1 MEPLML
7 GRFLGVVFFSLKM
20 IEIWIFS
27 SIRLVPNNQE
37 VYMHA
42 ESDQSIIVEILER
55 VDEVSDEN
63 AMKYEDLTRICNLIC
78 NI

>member
-1 MEPLML
+1 MCLFFCTGKEFLM
-7 GRFLGVVFFSLKM
+7 
-20 IEIWIFS
+20 FS

-37 VYMHA
+37 VFMHS

-63 AMKYEDLTRICNLIC
+63 AIK
-78 NI
+78 

>member
-1 MEPLML
+1 MDRLMP
-7 GRFLGVVFFSLKM
+7 GTYIYIYILKYSF
-20 IEIWIFS
+20 EIIDLFS

-37 VYMHA
+37 VYMHN

-63 AMKYEDLTRICNLIC
+63 SIK
-78 NI
+78 

>member
-1 MEPLML
+1 ML
-7 GRFLGVVFFSLKM
+7 GRNISFYEDYNRFM
-20 IEIWIFS
+20 IS

-37 VYMHA
+37 VFMHA

-63 AMKYEDLTRICNLIC
+63 AIK
-78 NI
+78 

>member
-1 MEPLML
+1 MP
-7 GRFLGVVFFSLKM
+7 GTYIYILKYSF
-20 IEIWIFS
+20 EIIDLFS

-37 VYMHA
+37 VYMHN

-63 AMKYEDLTRICNLIC
+63 SIK
-78 NI
+78 

>member
-1 MEPLML
+1 MR
-7 GRFLGVVFFSLKM
+7 GRYWKILSEDNDWYV
-20 IEIWIFS
+20 FS

-63 AMKYEDLTRICNLIC
+63 AIK
-78 NI
+78 

>member
-7 GRFLGVVFFSLKM
+7 GRNISFYEDYNRFM
-20 IEIWIFS
+20 IS

-37 VYMHA
+37 VFMHA

-63 AMKYEDLTRICNLIC
+63 AIK
-78 NI
+78 

>member
-1 MEPLML
+1 MDRLMP
-7 GRFLGVVFFSLKM
+7 GTYIYILKYSF
-20 IEIWIFS
+20 EIIDLFS

-37 VYMHA
+37 VYMHN

-63 AMKYEDLTRICNLIC
+63 SIK
-78 NI
+78 

>member
-1 MEPLML
+1 MP
-7 GRFLGVVFFSLKM
+7 GTYIYIYILKYSF
-20 IEIWIFS
+20 EIIDLFS

-37 VYMHA
+37 VYMHN

-63 AMKYEDLTRICNLIC
+63 SIK
-78 NI
+78 

>member
-1 MEPLML
+1 MVLFKRFYRMEPLML
-7 GRFLGVVFFSLKM
+7 GRNISFYEDYNRFM
-20 IEIWIFS
+20 IS

-37 VYMHA
+37 VFMHA

-63 AMKYEDLTRICNLIC
+63 AIK
-78 NI
+78 

>member
-1 MEPLML
+1 LLDIPLIKRPL
-7 GRFLGVVFFSLKM
+7 FGGAIQDFLPDGA
-20 IEIWIFS
+20 IDAI

-37 VYMHA
+37 VFMHA

-63 AMKYEDLTRICNLIC
+63 SI
-78 NI
+78 

>member
-1 MEPLML
+1 ML
-7 GRFLGVVFFSLKM
+7 GRNIQIVFFL
-20 IEIWIFS
+20 EDNNRFIFS

-37 VYMHA
+37 VFMHA

-63 AMKYEDLTRICNLIC
+63 AIK
-78 NI
+78 

>member
-1 MEPLML
+1 MERLTQGKYYYQIIILDIRM
-7 GRFLGVVFFSLKM
+7 
-20 IEIWIFS
+20 FS

-37 VYMHA
+37 VFMHA

-63 AMKYEDLTRICNLIC
+63 AIK
-78 NI
+78 

>member
-1 MEPLML
+1 MDLLMP
-7 GRFLGVVFFSLKM
+7 GTYIYILKYSF
-20 IEIWIFS
+20 EIIDLFS

-37 VYMHA
+37 VYMHN

-63 AMKYEDLTRICNLIC
+63 SIK
-78 NI
+78 